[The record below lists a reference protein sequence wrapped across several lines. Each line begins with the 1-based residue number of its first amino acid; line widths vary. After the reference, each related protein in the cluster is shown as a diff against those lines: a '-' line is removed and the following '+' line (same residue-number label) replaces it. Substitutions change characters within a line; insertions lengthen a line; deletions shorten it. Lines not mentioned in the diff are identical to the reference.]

1 MRIELTRR
9 GDYAVRAALVLAR
22 PGAGQMTAA
31 SLAAATG
38 IPISYVPQVMG
49 GLVRAGLVAN
59 RRGRSGGYRL
69 SRLPSDISLLEVV
82 EAAEDRRAKRTCV
95 IRGGPCRRD
104 GPCDVHDAFA
114 GAERAAFG
122 TLASVALV
130 DVARP
135 A

>member
-22 PGAGQMTAA
+22 PNAGQMTAA
-31 SLAAATG
+31 ALAEATG
-38 IPISYVPQVMG
+38 IPGSYVSQVMG
-49 GLVRAGLVAN
+49 DLVRAGLVAN

-69 SRLPSDISLLEVV
+69 SRAAQEINLLEIV
-82 EAAEDRRAKRTCV
+82 EAAEGRREKRICV

-104 GPCDVHDAFA
+104 GACDVHEAFA

-122 TLASVALV
+122 TLAGVRLG

-135 A
+135 G

>member
-22 PGAGQMTAA
+22 PNAGQMTAA
-31 SLAAATG
+31 ALAEATG
-38 IPISYVPQVMG
+38 IPGSYVSQVMG
-49 GLVRAGLVAN
+49 DLVRAGLVAN

-69 SRLPSDISLLEVV
+69 SRAAEEINLLEIV
-82 EAAEDRRAKRTCV
+82 EAAEGRREKRTCV

-104 GPCDVHDAFA
+104 GACDVHEAFA

-122 TLASVALV
+122 TLAGVRLG

-135 A
+135 G